1 MEEIVSA
8 EAIKGE
14 ILEDAREKAARL
26 LEEAE
31 GESARTASAIDA
43 KAVSTV
49 EEIMR
54 TSEARSA
61 RFRMETMARFPLERT
76 RMKAVFVDNALREA
90 LGAFIGSLP
99 EDRIAGLS
107 ESMLAGGASFLAG
120 REIALARKGISEA
133 AAREVAGRV
142 LSEAMSVTFAEDL
155 SIPAPGLVATARDGS
170 VVLRA
175 TMDLVEERL
184 LDGSRGEL
192 AKALCAEALEA

>member
-14 ILEDAREKAARL
+14 ILEDARDKAARL

-31 GESARTASAIDA
+31 GESARTAAAIDA
-43 KAVSTV
+43 RAVSTV

-76 RMKAVFVDNALREA
+76 RMRTVFVDKALRDA
-90 LGAFIGSLP
+90 LEAFIGSLS
-99 EDRIAGLS
+99 EDRVAGLS
-107 ESMLAGGASFLAG
+107 ESMLEGGASFLAG
-120 REIALARKGISEA
+120 REITLARKGISEA
-133 AAREVAGRV
+133 AARAVAGRV
-142 LSEAMSVTFAEDL
+142 FSGATSVTFAEDP
-155 SIPAPGLVATARDGS
+155 SIPAPGLVAEARDGS
-170 VVLRA
+170 VILRA

>member
-1 MEEIVSA
+1 
-8 EAIKGE
+8 
-14 ILEDAREKAARL
+14 
-26 LEEAE
+26 
-31 GESARTASAIDA
+31 
-43 KAVSTV
+43 
-49 EEIMR
+49 
-54 TSEARSA
+54 
-61 RFRMETMARFPLERT
+61 
-76 RMKAVFVDNALREA
+76 MKAVFVDNALREA